1 MFGDDWVSIP
11 ARNAREP
18 FLGCPC
24 ERNVRSLDGMTA
36 NVTPDTGV
44 PLVVMRDVQKHYGDF
59 QALTDIDLSV
69 ARGEVV
75 VVIGPSGSGKSTLCR
90 TINRLET
97 ITSGTIEID
106 GQPLPEEGAAL
117 ARLRSDVGMVFQSF
131 NLFAHLTILENVTL
145 GPIRVRGLKR
155 AEADELARGLLRR
168 VGVEHQ
174 AEKYPAQLSG
184 GQQQRVA
191 IARSLAMKP
200 KLMLFD
206 EPTSALDPEMINEVL
221 DTMVELAEEGM
232 TMVVVTHEMGFA
244 RKAAHRVVFMA
255 DGEIVEVAEPEEFFT
270 NPRSSRAQDFLS
282 KLLTN

>member
-1 MFGDDWVSIP
+1 M
-11 ARNAREP
+11 
-18 FLGCPC
+18 
-24 ERNVRSLDGMTA
+24 RSLGAMTA
-36 NVTPDTGV
+36 NVSHDTGDA
-44 PLVVMRDVQKHYGDF
+44 LVEMKDVDKFYGDF
-59 QALTDIDLSV
+59 QALKNINLHVS
-69 ARGEVV
+69 RGEVV

-97 ITSGTIEID
+97 ISAGSITID
-106 GQPLPEEGAAL
+106 GQQLPEEGAAL

-145 GPIRVRGLKR
+145 GPLKVRGLKK
-155 AEADELARGLLRR
+155 AAADELAMQLLAR

-174 AEKYPAQLSG
+174 AQKFPAQLSG

-255 DGEIVEVAEPEEFFT
+255 EGEIVEVAEPEEFFT
-270 NPRSSRAQDFLS
+270 NPQSVRAQDFLS
-282 KLLTN
+282 KLLTQ